1 MRSDKILLSKLKIQ
15 LFEIYVEKFRRGN
28 FDFITTHK
36 GEKHEKQ
43 EQALKIL
50 TDSVT
55 REFLY
60 GGAAGG
66 AKSWTGAAW
75 LLFMSLVYPGSK
87 WFIAR
92 EELKRIRS
100 STFITF
106 KKVCKEYAIPDN
118 LWRYDGNDN
127 VVKFKNGS
135 QIDMLDVRFLPSDPL
150 YERFGSMEFTGGWI
164 EEGGETNFGAFDVLN
179 TRIGRHL
186 NKEFGLCPKMFVTCN
201 PKKNWMYSHFYK
213 PFKEN
218 ILTPIQRF
226 LQAFVQDNPFID
238 KLYIEQLE
246 NTKDKA
252 KKERLLKGNWE
263 YDDNPYKLCIY
274 DKILDL
280 FRNDHLVNEKKKYIT
295 ADVARFG
302 SDLAVIGV
310 WEDWELIEVH
320 EFEISKTTEI
330 QACIKALQQKHGIPK
345 DQCIADADGVGGGV
359 VDNLDIIGFHNN
371 ARPYEEDLGGEKDTP
386 KYKNAQTQLLVYL
399 AEKIINKNKMY
410 ISAELSTKQEERIKE
425 ELDTIEQDP
434 EYDTVTLVTKAVIKE
449 NTGNSPDY
457 RDMIL
462 LRGYFDFNAPIRN
475 NLSRIASL
483 I

>member
-1 MRSDKILLSKLKIQ
+1 MRSDKVLLSQLKIQ

-28 FDFITTHK
+28 FDFITCHDGK
-36 GEKHEKQ
+36 KHDKQ

-50 TDSVT
+50 TDKET

-66 AKSWTGAAW
+66 AKSWTGATW
-75 LLFMSLVYPGSK
+75 LLFMCLIYPESK
-87 WFIAR
+87 WFIGR

-100 STFITF
+100 STLITF
-106 KKVCKEYAIPDN
+106 QKVCKAYSIPASEWKYNGQDN
-118 LWRYDGNDN
+118 FIQ
-127 VVKFKNGS
+127 FKNGS
-135 QIDMLDVRFLPSDPL
+135 RIDMLDLQNKPSDPL
-150 YERFGSMEFTGGWI
+150 YERFGSLEYTGGWI
-164 EEGGETNFGAFDVLN
+164 EEGGEINFGAFDVLN

-186 NKEFGLCPKMFVTCN
+186 NKEFGLPPKMFVTCN

-213 PFKEN
+213 PFKEG
-218 ILTPIQRF
+218 ILKPIQKF
-226 LQAFVQDNPFID
+226 LQAFVQENPFID
-238 KLYIEQLE
+238 PLYIEQLQ

-252 KKERLLKGNWE
+252 KKERLLKGNWD

-280 FRNDHLVNEKKKYIT
+280 WRNDHLTFERKKYIT

-302 SDLAVIGV
+302 SDKAVIGV
-310 WEDWELIEVH
+310 WEDWNLIEVQ

-330 QACIKALQQKHGIPK
+330 QTCIKALQRKYSIPK

-359 VDNLDIIGFHNN
+359 VDNLDIIGFNN
-371 ARPYEEDLGGEKDTP
+371 NGRSYDEDLGDKKDTP
-386 KYKNAQTQLLVYL
+386 KYKNVQTQLLVYL

-410 ISAELSTKQEERIKE
+410 ISAELSEAQKEAIKE
-425 ELDTIEQDP
+425 ELDTIEQNPD
-434 EYDTVTLVTKAVIKE
+434 YDVITLTNKAEIK
-449 NTGNSPDY
+449 NNLGRSPDY

-462 LRGYFDFNAPIRN
+462 MRGHFDFNQPVRN
-475 NLSRIASL
+475 NLQQIASM

>member
-1 MRSDKILLSKLKIQ
+1 MKNDRIKVSQLKTQ

-28 FDFITTHK
+28 FDFITVQD
-36 GEKHEKQ
+36 GRKHEKQ
-43 EQALKIL
+43 EQALQIL
-50 TDSVT
+50 TDKKT

-75 LLFMSLVYPGSK
+75 LLFSCLVFPGSK

-92 EELKRIRS
+92 EELKRIRL
-100 STFITF
+100 STYITF
-106 KKVCKEYAIPDN
+106 QKVCKAYCIPESEWSYNGTDN
-118 LWRYDGNDN
+118 YVR
-127 VVKFKNGS
+127 FKNGS
-135 QIDMLDVRFLPSDPL
+135 QIDMLDVQFKPKDPY
-150 YERFGSMEFTGGWI
+150 YERFGSLEYTGGWI
-164 EEGGETNFGAFDVLN
+164 EEGGETNFGAFDVLK

-186 NKEFGLCPKMFVTCN
+186 NKEFGLVPKIFVTCN
-201 PKKNWMYSHFYK
+201 PKKNWMYSYFYK
-213 PFKEN
+213 PFKEKG
-218 ILTPIQRF
+218 LKSIQYF
-226 LQAFVQDNPFID
+226 LQAFVKDNPFID
-238 KLYIEQLE
+238 ELYIEQLE
-246 NTKDKA
+246 NTTDKA
-252 KKERLLKGNWE
+252 KRARLLDGDWE
-263 YDDNPYKLCIY
+263 YDDNPYKLCVY

-280 FRNDHLVNEKKKYIT
+280 FRNDHLTNKPQKYIT

-310 WEDWELIEVH
+310 WDDWELIEVH

-330 QACIKALQQKHGIPK
+330 QNCIKALQKKYSIPK
-345 DQCIADADGVGGGV
+345 SNCIADADGVGGGV

-371 ARPYEEDLGGEKDTP
+371 GRPFDEDLGDEKDTP

-399 AEKIINKNKMY
+399 AENIINKNLMF
-410 ISAELSTKQEERIKE
+410 ISAELSEEQKERIKE

-434 EYDTVTLVTKAVIKE
+434 NYDVITLVNKATIKE
-449 NTGNSPDY
+449 NIGRSPDY

-462 LRGYFDFNAPIRN
+462 MRAYFDFNKPINN
-475 NLSRIASL
+475 NLKRIASL

>member
-1 MRSDKILLSKLKIQ
+1 MRNDKIKVAQITTQ
-15 LFEIYVEKFRRGN
+15 LYEIYVAKFKRGN
-28 FDFITTHK
+28 FDFITIHEGK
-36 GEKHEKQ
+36 KHLKQ
-43 EQALKIL
+43 EEALKIL
-50 TDSVT
+50 TDKNT

-66 AKSWTGAAW
+66 AKSWTGVAW
-75 LLFMSLVYPGSK
+75 VLFSSLAYPDTR
-87 WFIAR
+87 WFVGR
-92 EELKRIRS
+92 ESLKSLRE
-100 STFITF
+100 STLKTF
-106 KKVCKEYAIPDN
+106 SKVCKAYNIPRSEHKYNGQDN
-118 LWRYDGNDN
+118 FIE
-127 VVKFKNGS
+127 FKNGS
-135 QIDMLDVRFLPSDPL
+135 RIDLLKLQYLPSDEH
-150 YERFGSMEFTGGWI
+150 YERFGSLEYTGGWI
-164 EEGGETNFGAFDVLN
+164 EEGGEVNFGAFDTLKTRVGRQLN
-179 TRIGRHL
+179 D
-186 NKEFGLCPKMFVTCN
+186 EFNLVPKIFVTCN

-213 PFKEN
+213 ASNEN
-218 ILTPIQRF
+218 RLLPTQIYLP
-226 LQAFVQDNPFID
+226 AFVQDNPFIESF
-238 KLYIEQLE
+238 YIEQLRS
-246 NTKDKA
+246 TTDKA
-252 KKERLLKGNWE
+252 KKERLLNGNWE

-359 VDNLDIIGFHNN
+359 VDNLDIIGFTNN
-371 ARPYEEDLGGEKDTP
+371 GRPFDEDLGDEKDTP

-425 ELDTIEQDP
+425 ELDSIEQDP

-462 LRGYFDFNAPIRN
+462 LRGYFDFNKPIRN
-475 NLSRIASL
+475 NLNRLASM

>member
-1 MRSDKILLSKLKIQ
+1 MRSDRILLSQLKIQ

-28 FDFITTHK
+28 FDFITTHN
-36 GEKHEKQ
+36 GEKHIKQ

-50 TDSVT
+50 TDSET

-75 LLFMSLVYPGSK
+75 LLFMALLYPGSK

-118 LWRYDGNDN
+118 IWRYDGNDN

-135 QIDMLDVRFLPSDPL
+135 QIDMLDVQFVPRDPF

-164 EEGGETNFGAFDVLN
+164 EEGGETNFGAYDVLK

-186 NKEFGLCPKMFVTCN
+186 NKEFGLIPKIFVTCN
-201 PKKNWMYSHFYK
+201 PKKNWMYSYFYK
-213 PFKEN
+213 PFKEGV
-218 ILTPIQRF
+218 LKPIQKF
-226 LQAFVQDNPFID
+226 LQAFVKDNPFID

-246 NTKDKA
+246 GTTDKA
-252 KKERLLKGNWE
+252 KRARLLDGNWE
-263 YDDNPYKLCIY
+263 YDDNPFKLCIY

-280 FRNDHLVNEKKKYIT
+280 FRNDHLTNENKKYIT

-330 QACIKALQQKHGIPK
+330 QTCIKALQKKHSIPK

-359 VDNLDIIGFHNN
+359 VDNLDIIGFTNN
-371 ARPYEEDLGGEKDTP
+371 GRPFDEDLGDEKDTP
-386 KYKNAQTQLLVYL
+386 KYKNAQTQLLVYV
-399 AEKIINKNKMY
+399 AEKIINKNKMF
-410 ISAELSTKQEERIKE
+410 ISAELSEEQKERIKE

-434 EYDTVTLVTKAVIKE
+434 NYDVITLVNKATIKE
-449 NTGNSPDY
+449 NIGRSPDY

-462 LRGYFDFNAPIRN
+462 MRAYFDFNKPIRN
-475 NLSRIASL
+475 NLASIASL

>member
-1 MRSDKILLSKLKIQ
+1 MKNDRISLSQLKIQ
-15 LFEIYVEKFRRGN
+15 LFEIYVEKFKRGN
-28 FDFITTHK
+28 FDFITVHEGK
-36 GEKHEKQ
+36 KHLKQ
-43 EQALKIL
+43 EQALQIL
-50 TDSVT
+50 TDKTT

-75 LLFMSLVYPGSK
+75 LLFSALVFPGSK
-87 WFIAR
+87 WFIGR

-100 STFITF
+100 STLITF
-106 KKVCKEYAIPDN
+106 QKVCKAYSIPSSE
-118 LWRYDGNDN
+118 WRYNGQDN
-127 VVKFKNGS
+127 YIQFKNGS
-135 QIDMLDVRFLPSDPL
+135 RIDMLDLQFKPSDPL
-150 YERFGSMEFTGGWI
+150 YERFGSLEYTGGWI
-164 EEGGETNFGAFDVLN
+164 EEGGEINFGAFDVLN
-179 TRIGRHL
+179 TRVGRHM
-186 NKEFGLCPKMFVTCN
+186 NKEFGLVPKMFVTCN

-218 ILTPIQRF
+218 ILMPIQRF

-238 KLYIEQLE
+238 TLYIEQLE

-280 FRNDHLVNEKKKYIT
+280 FRNDHQTNEKKKYIT

-330 QACIKALQQKHGIPK
+330 QNCIKALQKKHSIPK

-371 ARPYEEDLGGEKDTP
+371 GRPYDEDLGDEKDTP

-399 AEKIINKNKMY
+399 AEKIINMNKMF
-410 ISAELSTKQEERIKE
+410 ISAELSEKQKESIKE

-434 EYDTVTLVTKAVIKE
+434 NYDVITLVNKATIKE
-449 NTGNSPDY
+449 NIGRSPDY

-462 LRGYFDFNAPIRN
+462 MRAFFDFNKPVRN
-475 NLSRIASL
+475 NLSSIASL

>member
-1 MRSDKILLSKLKIQ
+1 MRNDKIKVAQITTQ
-15 LFEIYVEKFRRGN
+15 LYEIYVAKFKRGN
-28 FDFITTHK
+28 FDFITVHEGK
-36 GEKHEKQ
+36 KHLKQ
-43 EQALKIL
+43 EEALKIL
-50 TDSVT
+50 TDKST

-75 LLFMSLVYPGSK
+75 LLFSALVFPGSK

-100 STFITF
+100 STYITF
-106 KKVCKEYAIPDN
+106 KKVCKAYSVPDN
-118 LWRYDGNDN
+118 LWKYDGNDN

-135 QIDMLDVRFLPSDPL
+135 QIDMLDVRYLPSDDL
-150 YERFGSMEFTGGWI
+150 FERFGSMEFTGGWI

-179 TRIGRHL
+179 TRVGRHM
-186 NKEFGLCPKMFVTCN
+186 NKEFGLVPKMFVTCN

-213 PFKEN
+213 PFKANLLE
-218 ILTPIQRF
+218 PIQKF

-238 KLYIEQLE
+238 KLYIEQLQ

-252 KKERLLKGNWE
+252 KKERLLNGNWE

-280 FRNDHLVNEKKKYIT
+280 WRNDHLTNRPEKYIS

-302 SDLAVIGV
+302 SDIASIGV
-310 WEDWELIEVH
+310 WHDWDLIEVH
-320 EFEISKTTEI
+320 DFEISKTTEI
-330 QACIKALQQKHGIPK
+330 QACIKAMQKKHNIPK
-345 DQCIADADGVGGGV
+345 DMCIADADGVGGGV
-359 VDNLDIIGFHNN
+359 VDNLDIIGFVNN
-371 ARPYEEDLGGEKDTP
+371 GRPFEEDTGDGKEVP

-399 AEKIINKNKMY
+399 AEQIINKNKMF
-410 ISAELSTKQEERIKE
+410 ISAELSEQQKERIKE

-434 EYDTVTLVTKAVIKE
+434 EYDIITLVNKKEIKE
-449 NTGNSPDY
+449 NIGRSPDY

-462 LRGYFDFNAPIRN
+462 MRAYFDFNKPVRN
-475 NLSRIASL
+475 NLNRIASM

>member
-1 MRSDKILLSKLKIQ
+1 MQNPPKISIDYLRLKTIA
-15 LFEIYVEKFRRGN
+15 FKKGI
-28 FDFITTHK
+28 FDFITTHN
-36 GEKHEKQ
+36 GERHEKQ
-43 EQALKIL
+43 EQALFIL
-50 TDSVT
+50 TDTET
-55 REFLY
+55 REFCY

-66 AKSWTGAAW
+66 SKSWTGASW
-75 LLFMSLVYPGSK
+75 LLFMCLLYPNTK
-87 WFIAR
+87 WFIGR

-100 STFITF
+100 STLITF
-106 KKVCKEYAIPDN
+106 QKVCKEYKVPSNEWNYNGQDN
-118 LWRYDGNDN
+118 YIQ
-127 VVKFKNGS
+127 FKNGS
-135 QIDMLDVRFLPSDPL
+135 RIDMLDLRHKPSDPL
-150 YERFGSMEFTGGWI
+150 YERFGSLEYTGGWI
-164 EEGGETNFGAFDVLN
+164 EEGGEINFGAFDVLN

-186 NKEFGLCPKMFVTCN
+186 NKELGLAPKMFVTCN

-213 PFKEN
+213 PYKEE
-218 ILTPIQRF
+218 LLKPIQKF

-238 KLYIEQLE
+238 KLYIEQLQ

-252 KKERLLKGNWE
+252 KKERLLNGNWE

-280 FRNDHLVNEKKKYIT
+280 FRNDHLTKKPQKYIT

-310 WEDWELIEVH
+310 WDDWELIEIH

-330 QACIKALQQKHGIPK
+330 QNCIKALQKKYSIPK
-345 DQCIADADGVGGGV
+345 SNCIADADGVGGGV

-371 ARPYEEDLGGEKDTP
+371 GRPFDEDLGDEKDTP

-399 AEKIINKNKMY
+399 AEKIVNKNLMF
-410 ISAELSTKQEERIKE
+410 ISAELSEEQKERIKE

-434 EYDTVTLVTKAVIKE
+434 NYDVITLVNKATIKE
-449 NTGNSPDY
+449 NIGRSPDY

-462 LRGYFDFNAPIRN
+462 MRAYFDFNKPINN
-475 NLSRIASL
+475 NLKRIASL